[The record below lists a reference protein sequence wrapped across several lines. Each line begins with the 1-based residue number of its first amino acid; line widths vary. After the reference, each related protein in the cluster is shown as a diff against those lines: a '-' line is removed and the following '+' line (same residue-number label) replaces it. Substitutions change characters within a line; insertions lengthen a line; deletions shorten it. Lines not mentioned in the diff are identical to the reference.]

1 MTYNF
6 DEIQNRKHT
15 NSLKWDV
22 SEGEL
27 PMWVADMDFKTA
39 PAVIKAMEKKLS
51 TGIFG
56 YQVVPEAW
64 YEAIQN
70 WWRRRHQFEIQK
82 EWLIFCTGVVP
93 AITSSVK
100 RLTNM
105 GDQVLVQ
112 TPVYDIFFHSIENTG
127 RHVVESPLSYSEG
140 QYQIDYEALE
150 QHLAHPLTTMMILC
164 NPHNPA
170 GKVWTKEELSKI
182 GELCKKYHVT
192 VLSDEIHC
200 DLIDPGRGYIPFAS
214 ASETCKAISMT
225 CISASKAFNIA
236 GLQSA
241 AVIIPNE
248 ALRQKVNRGLN
259 SDELA
264 EPNVFATEAV
274 IAAFSEGEEW
284 LDALNQYI
292 YENKQTVMQFI
303 EKELPQ
309 LRVVPS
315 HATYLLWI
323 EVSQITEDSGV
334 FTQFLRKQTG
344 LYLSEGAQYRGNGKQ
359 FVRMNVACPRVQVME
374 GLKRFKEGVIS
385 YENR

>member
-323 EVSQITEDSGV
+323 EVSQITKDSGV